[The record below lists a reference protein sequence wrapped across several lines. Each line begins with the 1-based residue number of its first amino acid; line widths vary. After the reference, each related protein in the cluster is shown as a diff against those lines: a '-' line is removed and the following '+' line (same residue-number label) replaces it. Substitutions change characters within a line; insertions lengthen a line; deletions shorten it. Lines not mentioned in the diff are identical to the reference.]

1 MKVEVTL
8 TSDEYAALSTA
19 PGRSAPQ
26 RLRWLIRFWA
36 ATKAEHDKRTEPPL
50 KERNY
55 REEDT
60 EQPRAVVP

>member
-36 ATKAEHDKRTEPPL
+36 ATKAEHDKRVSITQRVNDGNTETTISVAP
-50 KERNY
+50 
-55 REEDT
+55 
-60 EQPRAVVP
+60 